1 MVKDKTV
8 ISSPPISVTAHNG
21 IESQKPTLLMASINS
36 CGSDTLLMPEL
47 PDWVIMVDTMPCTME
62 NTANINSSPYVTAPL
77 ATLAVEYNVQFLTR
91 NL

>member
-36 CGSDTLLMPEL
+36 CGSDALLMPEL
-47 PDWVIMVDTMPCTME
+47 PDWVIMVNTMPCTME
-62 NTANINSSPYVTAPL
+62 NTASINSSP
-77 ATLAVEYNVQFLTR
+77 
-91 NL
+91 